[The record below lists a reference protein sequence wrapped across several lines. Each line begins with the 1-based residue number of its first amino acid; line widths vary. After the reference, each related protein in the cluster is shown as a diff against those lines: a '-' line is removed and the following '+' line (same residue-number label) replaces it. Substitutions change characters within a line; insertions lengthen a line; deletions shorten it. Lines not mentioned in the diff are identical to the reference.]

1 MRTNFALHEWRAVKR
16 GVLMRIILT
25 VAALVLSASA
35 AMAQNYH
42 SGYVRRDGTYVA
54 PHYQSAPDNSR
65 TNNYSAQG
73 NVNPYTGQAG
83 TVNPY
88 AQPAPYTAPA
98 NPYNS
103 YGTQPR
109 RY

>member
-1 MRTNFALHEWRAVKR
+1 MKS
-16 GVLMRIILT
+16 IIVIAT
-25 VAALVLSASA
+25 LVSSSTIAT
-35 AMAQNYH
+35 AQNYH
-42 SGYVRRDGTYVA
+42 NGYTRQNGTYVA

-73 NVNPYTGQAG
+73 NTNPYTGQAG

-88 AQPAPYTAPA
+88 AQP
-98 NPYNS
+98 NPYAAPTTPHTNNNS
-103 YGTQPR
+103 IYGTPR